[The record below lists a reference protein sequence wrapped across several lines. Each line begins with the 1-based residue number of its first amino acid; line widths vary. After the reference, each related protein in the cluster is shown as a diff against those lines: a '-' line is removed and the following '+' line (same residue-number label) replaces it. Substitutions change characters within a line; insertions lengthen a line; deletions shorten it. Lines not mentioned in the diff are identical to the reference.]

1 MTNKSRLK
9 ILGIGLVI
17 VGLAPY
23 LLLALR
29 FLPSDHLSV
38 LMVLGGW
45 FLPIIG
51 LGCYARGKGYSVFW
65 AALGV
70 LPFLGPI
77 LAFVAIGIDDVLA
90 KRAAPR
96 LVRRVV
102 KVGFA
107 LVVVILL
114 GVAFVLPSAPGVRD
128 RFMVNDLI
136 QKLETHKSK
145 HGAYPATLEHLN
157 VIGGYCNDGERKMT
171 YRPSQERTQYTL
183 TCFGRGPAFFSKK
196 WEVYRSKTQAWTVL
210 ED

>member
-17 VGLAPY
+17 VGLGAF
-23 LLLALR
+23 LL
-29 FLPSDHLSV
+29 FVYFPPGGHPSV

-45 FLPIIG
+45 FLPTIG

-65 AALGV
+65 AAMGV

-107 LVVVILL
+107 LVVVTLL
-114 GVAFVLPSAPGVRD
+114 GVAIVLPSAPGLYD
-128 RFMVNDLI
+128 GSMVNDLI

-145 HGAYPATLEHLN
+145 HGAYPATLEPLH
-157 VIGGYCNDGERKMT
+157 VIRPFCNDGERTMT
-171 YRPSQERTQYTL
+171 YRPSQERTQFTL
-183 TCFGRGPAFFSKK
+183 TCFARGPAFFSKK